1 VLETKRRRAQSK
13 LAYDLQ
19 YHPMD
24 DTMRPS
30 RAAKRR
36 SVHGE
41 QILFSNVDD
50 TDATSSHA
58 DTDSEQP
65 DHSEGEDRE
74 KENSNKRKKTV
85 TKTKKSSTGKLQ
97 AQLPSRRSARKTSH
111 PEAAYRT
118 DIHPQ
123 DRNIQEAS
131 EADEVSPNPNR
142 KRTRLF
148 SNPAQATAAPAEEL
162 SDEHPDSPPP
172 GSVTDV
178 EDEEMAGNRVS
189 DGESERTPQNSADW

>member
-1 VLETKRRRAQSK
+1 
-13 LAYDLQ
+13 
-19 YHPMD
+19 MD

-65 DHSEGEDRE
+65 DHSEGEDRD
-74 KENSNKRKKTV
+74 KTV